1 MSLGDYPDRL
11 RIEQRSISGRAA
23 NGEDVYAWVLVATL
37 WGKFTPLRGRELIA
51 AKQQQAEVVASF
63 SVYYRSDIVPEMRVV
78 FRGMAYDIESVI
90 DIGGRREELELLT
103 KQGLTNG

>member
-11 RIEQRSISGRAA
+11 RIERREISGRAP

-37 WGKFTPLRGRELIA
+37 WGKFSPLRGRELIA
-51 AKQQQAEVVASF
+51 AKQQQAELIASF
-63 SVYYRSDIVPEMRVV
+63 ALYYRADIVPEMRVV
-78 FRGMAYDIESVI
+78 FRGLPYDIESVI